1 MNPYDILDR
10 AIDAVTKLEAD
21 PRVLRAEIVGSIRR
35 GKTDVGDLD
44 LLIVTNEPW
53 SFYNG
58 PLSGSRDRS
67 RIAHV
72 FVATPET
79 YGATLLFAT
88 GPRQLNQKFR
98 ALAAR
103 RDLIYDFRDHADQI
117 SAQFSPFIAL
127 YRADGQL
134 VPTLTEDSIFKLLDV
149 PFVPPAYREWLAERI
164 VL

>member
-72 FVATPET
+72 FVAT
-79 YGATLLFAT
+79 
-88 GPRQLNQKFR
+88 RQLNQKFR

-103 RDLIYDFRDHADQI
+103 RDMIYDFRDHADQI

>member
-10 AIDAVTKLEAD
+10 AVDAVANLEAD
-21 PRVLRAEIVGSIRR
+21 PRVLRAEIVGSVRR

-58 PLSGSRDRS
+58 PLAGSRDRS

-88 GPRQLNQKFR
+88 GPRRLNQKFR

-103 RDLIYDFRDHADQI
+103 RDLIYDFRDHSDQL

-127 YRADGQL
+127 YRGDGQL
-134 VPTLTEDSIFKLLDV
+134 VPTPNRIEVIKLQKPTAALQ
-149 PFVPPAYREWLAERI
+149 PGGTFVPGAP
-164 VL
+164 